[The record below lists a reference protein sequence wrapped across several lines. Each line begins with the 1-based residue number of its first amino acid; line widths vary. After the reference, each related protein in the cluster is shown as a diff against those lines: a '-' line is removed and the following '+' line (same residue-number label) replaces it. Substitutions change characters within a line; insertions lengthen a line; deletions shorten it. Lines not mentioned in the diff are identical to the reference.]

1 MYQYMFQGGE
11 TYPFGY
17 VGSETI
23 NNIIHS
29 LWLIVLLVWDI
40 VRERKIVFTI
50 VNSWVVKHVP
60 QLMKWPD
67 KIIQPPL
74 FFWWGGLRF
83 VKVF

>member
-23 NNIIHS
+23 NNIIYS
-29 LWLIVLLVWDI
+29 LWLVVLLVWDI

-60 QLMKWPD
+60 QQCTYEMTRQNNSTPIIFLVGWPS
-67 KIIQPPL
+67 
-74 FFWWGGLRF
+74 FC
-83 VKVF
+83 